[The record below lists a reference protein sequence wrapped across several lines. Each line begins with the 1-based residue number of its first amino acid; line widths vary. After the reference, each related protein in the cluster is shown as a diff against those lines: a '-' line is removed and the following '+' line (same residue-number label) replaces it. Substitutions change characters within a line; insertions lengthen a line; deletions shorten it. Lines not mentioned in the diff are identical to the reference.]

1 MGSDLFFIGIFYT
14 FVCVLLYFIKPVYFD
29 FYPKKKWFYRLGLRV
44 MVFNSTFNNISVI
57 SVLLVGKTRVP
68 GKKPPTY
75 RKSITGLYT
84 DISCLG
90 GVFAKNTSRK
100 TKNFPSR
107 NLVSGLVFFA
117 DTLPN
122 MIYLFNYT
130 EYYLEHWINK

>member
-1 MGSDLFFIGIFYT
+1 MGSDLLLHWNILCICMCFF
-14 FVCVLLYFIKPVYFD
+14 YFIQPAYFD
-29 FYPKKKWFYRLGLRV
+29 FYPKKRFYRLGLRV
-44 MVFNSTFNNISVI
+44 MVFNSTFNNISAI

-68 GKKPPTY
+68 GKKPPIY
-75 RKSITGLYT
+75 RKSLTGLYT

-90 GVFAKNTSRK
+90 GVFAKHTSRK
-100 TKNFPSR
+100 TNNFPSR

-130 EYYLEHWINK
+130 EYYLENWINK

>member
-1 MGSDLFFIGIFYT
+1 
-14 FVCVLLYFIKPVYFD
+14 
-29 FYPKKKWFYRLGLRV
+29 

-68 GKKPPTY
+68 GTKPPTY